1 MDMKIPYPLPE
12 RTSFSVLDV
21 AKAGAKRGVA
31 TFWMLAKV
39 MIPVFAA
46 VYLLRQ
52 TPLFDQIAGFFCPYM
67 GVLGLPGDAAL
78 AVIVGSLVNL
88 YSAIAVLAPLK
99 LSWQQVTVAAILL
112 GVSHSHPMEAAIM
125 YKMKTRFL
133 TIVFLRLVVG
143 FLLAWGMKLSLL

>member
-1 MDMKIPYPLPE
+1 MKISYPPAAQ
-12 RTSFSVLDV
+12 RSFSLRDV
-21 AKAGAKRGVA
+21 AKAGARQGLA

-39 MIPVFAA
+39 MIPVFIA

-52 TPLFDQIAGFFCPYM
+52 TPLFDRMAGFFRPYM

-78 AVIVGSLVNL
+78 AVIVGNLVNL
-88 YSAIAVLAPLK
+88 YSALAVLAPLE
-99 LSWQQVTVAAILL
+99 LSWQQVTVAAIFL

-125 YKMKTRFL
+125 YKMKTRFV
-133 TIVFLRLVVG
+133 TIVLLRLAVG

>member
-1 MDMKIPYPLPE
+1 MKISYPP
-12 RTSFSVLDV
+12 TAQSSFSLLDV
-21 AKAGAKRGVA
+21 VREGSKRGIA
-31 TFWMLAKV
+31 TFWMLSKV
-39 MIPVFAA
+39 MIPVFIA

-52 TPLFDQIAGFFCPYM
+52 TPVFDRVAVFFRPYM

-88 YSAIAVLAPLK
+88 YSAVAVLAPLE
-99 LSWQQVTVAAILL
+99 LSWQQVTVAAIFL

-133 TIVFLRLVVG
+133 TLVFLRLVVG
-143 FLLAWGMKLSLL
+143 FLLAWGMKLVLL

>member
-1 MDMKIPYPLPE
+1 MKISYPPAAQS
-12 RTSFSVLDV
+12 SFSLLDV
-21 AKAGAKRGVA
+21 MREGFKRGIA

-39 MIPVFAA
+39 MIPVFIA

-52 TPLFDQIAGFFCPYM
+52 TPVFDRVAGFFRPYM
-67 GVLGLPGDAAL
+67 GILGLPGDAAL

-88 YSAIAVLAPLK
+88 YSAVAVLAPLE
-99 LSWQQVTVAAILL
+99 LSWQQVTVAAIFL

-133 TIVFLRLVVG
+133 TLVFLRLAVG
-143 FLLAWGMKLSLL
+143 FLLAWGMKLVLL